1 MAEYKPLFTF
11 IHSKYPSK
19 NQVYLHEPL
28 FAGRELA
35 YLKETLD
42 SKVVS
47 TVGSL
52 VSKFEEDLAKAVDV
66 QHTIALSSGTS
77 ALHLALK
84 LAGVTPGDEVIT
96 QALTYVATVN
106 PITYE
111 GGVPVF
117 VDVDRDTMGLS
128 PVALRMFVEEFCE
141 VPTPDSYRDIGRGE
155 GLRNKRT
162 GRRIAACMPM
172 HTFGYPCRIE
182 EISAICEEYNIPL
195 IEDAAEAIGSSYNG
209 RHLGTFGL
217 LGAYSFNGNKTI
229 TSGGGGAIVTDR
241 EALAT
246 MARHLSTQAK
256 VADSW
261 ESDHDH
267 VGYNTRMPNLNAALA
282 LAQLEKLDDILTA
295 KRNLANEY
303 QELFKKQGLDFVQE
317 IDGARAN
324 HWLNAIILSDK
335 AERDAFLQSA
345 RDQNIEC
352 RPLWKLM
359 SDLPM
364 YKDCETDGLENSR
377 YLQERV
383 VALPSSVPRT

>member
-1 MAEYKPLFTF
+1 MTEYGPLFNF
-11 IHSKYPSK
+11 IHSKYSSK
-19 NQVYLHEPL
+19 ERVYLHEPL

-52 VSKFEEDLAKAVDV
+52 VSKFEEDLAKAVEA

-77 ALHLALK
+77 ALHLSLK
-84 LAGVTPGDEVIT
+84 LAGLKPGEEVIT
-96 QALTYVATVN
+96 QGLTYVATVN

-117 VDVDRDTMGLS
+117 LDVDCDTMGLS
-128 PVALRMFVEEFCE
+128 PIALRMFVEEFCE
-141 VPTPDSYRDIGRGE
+141 NWGD
-155 GLRNKRT
+155 GLKNKRT

-172 HTFGYPCRIE
+172 HTYGYPCRIE
-182 EISAICEEYNIPL
+182 EIASICEEYGIPL

-217 LGAYSFNGNKTI
+217 MGAYSFNGNKTI
-229 TSGGGGAIVTDR
+229 ASGGGGAIVTDR

-256 VADSW
+256 LSNSW

-267 VGYNTRMPNLNAALA
+267 IGYNYRMPNLNAALA
-282 LAQLEKLDDILTA
+282 LAQLEKLEDILKA

-317 IDGARAN
+317 IEGANAN
-324 HWLNAIILSDK
+324 RWLNAIILSDK
-335 AERDAFLQSA
+335 DARDAFLQSA
-345 RDQNIEC
+345 HDQNIEC

-383 VALPSSVPRT
+383 VALPSSVPST